1 MAVQRTLGADSQ
13 RSLRIVHALQQLM
26 QLGVAGPAFDP
37 DRALPACGQAIFDAD
52 ASADALAETQP
63 DQAGRREDDRV
74 VLACIKLGQTG
85 VHIATQ
91 KLNLE
96 VGATRQQLRLA
107 PQAGRTYD
115 RAGGQRIEILVVI
128 GDERIARIL
137 PLTDAIQAEPLRK
150 LHRHV
155 LHGVHGDVRFV
166 LHQGCF
172 QFLDEEALA
181 SNFRQRSIE
190 QLVAPTDHRH
200 QAHRHMR
207 MSGFQARLDVFGLP
221 QGQGTLAGS
230 DANFAGHEQFQT
242 D

>member
-1 MAVQRTLGADSQ
+1 MGVGCAAFSAQEQSTIGLSDEPSQPQLIAFEDRITGDGHLTASIEMAVQRTLGADSQ

-137 PLTDAIQAEPLRK
+137 PLTDAIQAEPCLLYTSPSPR
-150 LHRHV
+150 
-155 LHGVHGDVRFV
+155 D
-166 LHQGCF
+166 
-172 QFLDEEALA
+172 
-181 SNFRQRSIE
+181 S
-190 QLVAPTDHRH
+190 
-200 QAHRHMR
+200 
-207 MSGFQARLDVFGLP
+207 
-221 QGQGTLAGS
+221 
-230 DANFAGHEQFQT
+230 
-242 D
+242 